1 MDNNIKKNLVIRKS
15 TYEDI
20 ESIAEVHVKT
30 WQSTYKNILSEEFLR
45 GLETKKEASIKL
57 HQERFYEKKLSTTLV
72 ACVEN
77 EIVGLCI
84 FGPNRNPQDQEVLTA
99 EIYAIYI
106 LESFQKMGIGKALVY
121 EALCRL
127 NNYDRLLIWALEA
140 NPWRKFYEKI
150 GGSLTLHKIIEI
162 DHQSLNEVG
171 YYFEDLSNLKKS
183 LSESSHSNG

>member
-1 MDNNIKKNLVIRKS
+1 MDDNINKNLVIRKS

-20 ESIAEVHVKT
+20 ESIADLHVKT
-30 WQSTYKNILSEEFLR
+30 WQSTYKKILSEEFLR
-45 GLETKKEASIKL
+45 GLEVKKDETIKL
-57 HQERFYEKKLSTTLV
+57 HQERFYDKKLSTTLV

-84 FGPNRNPQDQEVLTA
+84 FGPNRNPQDKEVLTA

-127 NNYDRLLIWALEA
+127 KNYDRLLIWALEA

-150 GGSLTLHKIIEI
+150 GGVLSLEKIIEI
-162 DHQSLNEVG
+162 DHKPLKEVG
-171 YYFEDLSNLKKS
+171 YYFEDLSQLKKR
-183 LSESSHSNG
+183 LR